1 MGSVIK
7 KRRKRMAK
15 KKHRKLLKKTRIQRR
30 NKKQPAGTADLAGAP
45 AACPRSPPR
54 ETATYP
60 VGRSPLAS
68 ACEPVAHGR
77 MKRIV
82 GDTLAAVAGL
92 ADNGRRGSP
101 IPRSER
107 I

>member
-1 MGSVIK
+1 
-7 KRRKRMAK
+7 
-15 KKHRKLLKKTRIQRR
+15 
-30 NKKQPAGTADLAGAP
+30 
-45 AACPRSPPR
+45 
-54 ETATYP
+54 
-60 VGRSPLAS
+60 
-68 ACEPVAHGR
+68 

-82 GDTLAAVAGL
+82 GDTLAAVVGL